1 MAKFGMNTGFQNE
14 NNSVTMLLLT
24 KEIKDEHFDTL
35 SVGCAS
41 QQN

>member
-1 MAKFGMNTGFQNE
+1 
-14 NNSVTMLLLT
+14 MLLLN

-35 SVGCAS
+35 SVSYAS

>member
-1 MAKFGMNTGFQNE
+1 
-14 NNSVTMLLLT
+14 MLLLT